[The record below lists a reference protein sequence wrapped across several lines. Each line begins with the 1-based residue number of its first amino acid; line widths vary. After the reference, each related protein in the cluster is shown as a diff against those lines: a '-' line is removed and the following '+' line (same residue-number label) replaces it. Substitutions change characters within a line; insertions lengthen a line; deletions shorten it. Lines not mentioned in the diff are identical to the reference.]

1 MITSLTSNTPVP
13 VVRLLPYLGW
23 PALTGL
29 LAAALAVSLAPHLAN
44 RNTATDNSTRAAVA
58 ATTAGAPASYATAVR
73 RAAPAVVNIYTRK
86 LLPQKRH
93 PLFGD
98 PFFRHFFD
106 NSDAPRQQRME
117 SSLGSG
123 VVMDAEGFILT
134 NNHVIDG
141 ANEIIA
147 LLNDG
152 REAEAKVVGTDP
164 DTDLAVLKIDL
175 DNLQPISVGNPRRV
189 EVGDIA
195 LAIGNPFGVGQ
206 SVSQGIISATGRYGL
221 GLNTYENFL
230 QTDAAINPGNSGG
243 ALVDVQGEL
252 IGINSAILDEK
263 SSVGIGF
270 ATPADV
276 AVKILREIIAHG
288 RVVRGWLG
296 VETQQIAPEIA
307 ARLGIDPPAA
317 LLITDIYLGS
327 PAEDT
332 GLQPGDMITHING
345 RVVSDGSR
353 ELNLIAEMKP
363 GTAIVLDIIRD
374 EQKLTI
380 NAVAGVRPQASRSP
394 QQPH

>member
-1 MITSLTSNTPVP
+1 M
-13 VVRLLPYLGW
+13 RLLPYLGW

-29 LAAALAVSLAPHLAN
+29 LAAALAVSLAPLLATQN
-44 RNTATDNSTRAAVA
+44 PAAPTSYAAAVH
-58 ATTAGAPASYATAVR
+58 

-86 LLPQKRH
+86 LLPEKRH
-93 PLFGD
+93 PLFDD

-123 VVMDAEGFILT
+123 VVMSKEGFILT

-152 REAEAKVVGTDP
+152 REAEARVVGTDP

-175 DNLQPISVGNPRRV
+175 DNLQPISVGNPRQI

-252 IGINSAILDEK
+252 IGINSAILDET
-263 SSVGIGF
+263 SWVGIGF
-270 ATPADV
+270 ATPADI

-296 VETQQIAPEIA
+296 VETQQIDPESA

-317 LLITDIYLGS
+317 LLITDIYRGS
-327 PAEDT
+327 PAESAA
-332 GLQPGDMITHING
+332 LRPGDIITHING

-363 GTAIVLDIIRD
+363 GAAIVLAIIRD
-374 EQKLTI
+374 ERKATI
-380 NAVAGVRPQASRSP
+380 TAVAGVRPQARRRAQHLP
-394 QQPH
+394 